1 MLLSKTM
8 SSLARLGRQCPSKAT
23 NRQCHIVTSISPYLS
38 KVQSFSDPHRSNM
51 KMVLFALYC
60 PKAAF
65 QGKLERG
72 KIGESSMTVRHPA
85 HREPSNTNLMT

>member
-1 MLLSKTM
+1 
-8 SSLARLGRQCPSKAT
+8 
-23 NRQCHIVTSISPYLS
+23 
-38 KVQSFSDPHRSNM
+38 M
-51 KMVLFALYC
+51 KMVLFAWYC